1 MLQLHMR
8 QHTGEKPF
16 ICEHC
21 DYRTGDHNSLRR
33 HRMRHTGA
41 KPYKCPH
48 CPYACIQVMFIFVAI
63 FCVFI
68 SILILDYCEIFR
80 SILKFY
86 V

>member
-1 MLQLHMR
+1 MLELHMR

-16 ICEHC
+16 MCEHC

-48 CPYACIQVMFIFVAI
+48 CPYACIQVRNSY
-63 FCVFI
+63 FCVSFLSMVI
-68 SILILDYCEIFR
+68 IVLL
-80 SILKFY
+80 LMY
-86 V
+86 VNMVFKRI